1 MEDYIKICAGVI
13 IAVILGIA
21 LSKRSA
27 DVAMVLSILVCCMI
41 LTAMA
46 GFLEPVMDFLREL
59 QQIAQL
65 DGQMVEILLKAVGI
79 GLISEIA
86 ALICADSGSGAL
98 GKGLII
104 LASAVILFLCLPLMR
119 SLLEL
124 MNEILGE
131 L

>member
-1 MEDYIKICAGVI
+1 MEAYLKICAGAI

-21 LSKRSA
+21 LSKQNA
-27 DVAMVLSILVCCMI
+27 DVAMVLSILVCCMV

-46 GFLEPVMDFLREL
+46 GFLEPVVDYLREL
-59 QQIAQL
+59 QQEAGL
-65 DGQMVEILLKAVGI
+65 DDQMMEILLKAVGI

-86 ALICADSGSGAL
+86 ALICTDSGSGAL
-98 GKGLII
+98 GKGLSI
-104 LASAVILFLCLPLMR
+104 LASAVILCLCLPLMR

-124 MNEILGE
+124 LNEILGE

>member
-59 QQIAQL
+59 QQIAHL

>member
-79 GLISEIA
+79 GLISEMA

>member
-13 IAVILGIA
+13 MAVILGIA